1 MFCCLLTSPSD
12 VALAVA
18 RACSPRLRVYG
29 PGAVF
34 DVSGCARTIGPPVTI
49 GWEVS
54 ALAHRWSDLPES
66 PAVQEA
72 RTPVRVS
79 VAPTVTMA
87 WMLAHACTQLTVIA
101 STAEAKVFS
110 RLPVGWLGSLAEL
123 EGPGVKPTIPSVLA
137 IFERW
142 GLRTLADVAALPRRD
157 VLARFGPLGE
167 RLHQAA
173 CGEDAAPF
181 VPMEEPT
188 TFTDRLE
195 LDWPIEGLEPLAFVL
210 SRLCERLSLALQ
222 RADRGAVTI
231 RTHLRLSTRDAHE
244 RILNLPSPMAD
255 PRILRT
261 LILLDLESHPPP
273 AAIDVVTIDLDVSP
287 GPIAQGSLIA
297 PTLPTREDLATLLS
311 RLTALVGA
319 SRVGAPRVLNT
330 HDARAVGMG
339 TFTSPEPGNGH
350 RTEQGSEPAG
360 TTSEHP
366 MSKHEGRVALRRF
379 RLPIAARVE
388 VDHRV
393 PVQVTPSA
401 RGLSGGRVVACAGP
415 CRSSGG
421 WWTFNRAAWDRDEW
435 DVELTTGD
443 VYRIARDRATGQW
456 VVEAILD

>member
-1 MFCCLLTSPSD
+1 VLT
-12 VALAVA
+12 
-18 RACSPRLRVYG
+18 
-29 PGAVF
+29 
-34 DVSGCARTIGPPVTI
+34 
-49 GWEVS
+49 
-54 ALAHRWSDLPES
+54 
-66 PAVQEA
+66 
-72 RTPVRVS
+72 
-79 VAPTVTMA
+79 
-87 WMLAHACTQLTVIA
+87 
-101 STAEAKVFS
+101 
-110 RLPVGWLGSLAEL
+110 
-123 EGPGVKPTIPSVLA
+123 

-157 VLARFGPLGE
+157 VLARCGPIGE

-181 VPMEEPT
+181 VPREEPP

-195 LDWPIEGLEPLAFVL
+195 LEWPIEGLEPLAFVL

-231 RTHLRLSTRDAHE
+231 RTRLRLVTRDTHE
-244 RILNLPSPMAD
+244 RILHLPSPMAD

-273 AAIDVVTIDLDVSP
+273 AAIDVVTLDLDVSP

-319 SRVGAPRVLNT
+319 ARVGAPRVPDT
-330 HDARAVGMG
+330 HDARAVGMA
-339 TFTSPEPGNGH
+339 TFTSPE
-350 RTEQGSEPAG
+350 QGTPPTAEPPSARA
-360 TTSEHP
+360 S
-366 MSKHEGRVALRRF
+366 SALRRF
-379 RLPIAARVE
+379 RLPVAARVE
-388 VDHRV
+388 IEQRV
-393 PVQVTPSA
+393 PARVTPSA
-401 RGLSGGRVVACAGP
+401 RGLPGGRVVACAGP

-421 WWTFNRAAWDRDEW
+421 W

-456 VVEAILD
+456 VVEGILD